1 MYSAPSISLHV
12 TVWAVTLQPGNA
24 SHVRSRTTHC
34 FSPCPQHDLVPW
46 PHDKT
51 SSVHQKGLR
60 SESWQRIAPLS
71 AGLEQGVFVRCGDA
85 CGTER
90 AQSVCIQHTH
100 GTLPLW
106 ERRYIIFLK
115 QWAFQC
121 SLVVNKKCWSMQKA
135 AGSSC
140 TAWIAFGLGGTRHV
154 TLCSACAERAEP
166 FADSL
171 CQRPSSW
178 ITS

>member
-1 MYSAPSISLHV
+1 MPAMWEAELPTAFPRVHS
-12 TVWAVTLQPGNA
+12 
-24 SHVRSRTTHC
+24 TTWC
-34 FSPCPQHDLVPW
+34 RDLMIKLVVCTRKDW
-46 PHDKT
+46 
-51 SSVHQKGLR
+51 GLK
-60 SESWQRIAPLS
+60 SWQGIAPLS
-71 AGLEQGVFVRCGDA
+71 AGLEQGMFVRCGDA

-135 AGSSC
+135 EGSSC